1 MKKKSRKTVDF
12 DYYNLIVEISLML
25 LIVSVPWFIDLK
37 LSGVML
43 GKLAFMQFF
52 SGIILLTWLVK
63 FLTSKQIKFFH
74 SPFDLPLL
82 FFLIVSLAAT
92 IFSKNPY
99 LSLVGAYY
107 RYEGLITFINYLF
120 LFYVVVNF
128 LNEDSSRRILNVSV
142 FTGGLIGFYGLM
154 QHLHRDLVGW
164 GQYETN
170 RVFSTFGNPVYLGAY
185 TATLLPL
192 AVALCLKEVRSQK
205 KSGGRF
211 RQDTSILTKLAQY
224 IVAGFTKLNP
234 WLYGISLALITCGL
248 VLSQGRGALIGF
260 VSSMFAF
267 LCLSLRKRDIFIT
280 QKVIVTITILVLIVG
295 YFNLKPETSSLGR
308 ISQMVNKAINV
319 QQEEILTAPGEKEFI
334 TAMRAAG
341 GSRPVMWRDS
351 LRIIKDYPL
360 LGIGPETFGLI
371 YPKYR
376 SLELILTE
384 GGQYG
389 RPDRVHNDI
398 IDLTLAKG
406 LLGLIVYLWML
417 FIFFRLSFK
426 GSFSPNNESRII
438 NIGLFAAGV
447 GYFVQNQSCFWI
459 IPSTSVFFILAG
471 VVVRLNTPNA
481 YLLLP
486 EIHKGIK
493 FFICLCVI
501 ILVIAAGRLTTNFYL
516 ADLEFKQ
523 GRDLYMGGAVAESIP
538 RFEKALALN
547 PRERQYYEYILH
559 AYLDTAQTIKENINK
574 AIEEGIKA
582 TKFYPQDTI
591 FHNLLG
597 VSYSSNGQI
606 DKTILEYQKV
616 LELDPLFS
624 DVRGKLGAIY
634 LSQNKFDL
642 AIEVFKQGLEVNAEC
657 GVSLDNLSKIYTL
670 QNKTEEAKTLL
681 KKLITTN
688 PDNFEA
694 HNNLARIYYDEKNIP
709 AVIDEC
715 KEMIRIDPK
724 NIDAHKNLGSIYFQQ
739 GKFHQASDE
748 FKKVLEIDPN
758 NSYAKNLLLTILS
771 KGIGNSQ

>member
-1 MKKKSRKTVDF
+1 MKKKSKKTF
-12 DYYNLIVEISLML
+12 DVYNLIVEISLML

-37 LSGVML
+37 LSGVMI
-43 GKLAFMQFF
+43 GKWAFMQLF
-52 SGIILLTWLVK
+52 SGIILLTWLAK
-63 FLTSKQIKFFH
+63 FFLDRQIKFLRTK
-74 SPFDLPLL
+74 FDLPLL
-82 FFLIVSLAAT
+82 AFLIVSIAAT
-92 IFSKNPY
+92 VCSKNPY

-192 AVALCLKEVRSQK
+192 AVALCLMGVK
-205 KSGGRF
+205 KVEKKPALRVKN
-211 RQDTSILTKLAQY
+211 QIKQLAQY
-224 IVAGFTKLNP
+224 IVSGFTKLNP
-234 WLYGISLALITCGL
+234 WLHRISLALITCGL
-248 VLSQGRGALIGF
+248 CLSMGRGALIGF
-260 VSSMFAF
+260 AFSMFVF

-280 QKVIVTITILVLIVG
+280 QKVVVTIGIIVLIVG

-308 ISQMVNKAINV
+308 VSQMVNKAVNI
-319 QQEEILTAPGEKEFI
+319 QQEKEKMSIAPGEKEFI

-341 GSRPVMWRDS
+341 GARPVMWRDS
-351 LRIIKDYPL
+351 LRVIKDYPL

-371 YPKYR
+371 FPKYR

-398 IDLTLAKG
+398 IDLTLSKG
-406 LLGLIVYLWML
+406 FLGLACYLWMV
-417 FIFFRLSFK
+417 FIFFHLSFK
-426 GSFSPNNESRII
+426 GSFSTNNESRII
-438 NIGLFAAGV
+438 NIGLLAAGI

-471 VVVRLNTPNA
+471 VVARLNTPNA

-493 FFICLCVI
+493 FFICLSII
-501 ILVIAAGRLTTNFYL
+501 ILVIAVGRLTTNFYL

-523 GRDLYMGGAVAESIP
+523 GRDLYFGGAIVDSIP

-547 PRERQYYEYILH
+547 PRERHYYEYILH
-559 AYLDTAQTIKENINK
+559 AYLDTAQTVKENINK
-574 AIEEGIKA
+574 AIESGQRA

-597 VSYSSNGQI
+597 VAYSNNGEI
-606 DKTILEYQKV
+606 DKTILEYQKI
-616 LELDPLFS
+616 LELDPFFS

-634 LSQNKFDL
+634 MSQNKFDL
-642 AIEVFKQGLEVNAEC
+642 AIEIFKQGLEVNAEC
-657 GVSLDNLSKIYTL
+657 GVSLDNLSKIYAL
-670 QNKTEEAKTLL
+670 QNKTGEAKALL

-694 HNNLARIYYDEKNIP
+694 HNNLARIYYDEGNIP

-715 KEMIRIDPK
+715 KEMIRINPE
-724 NIDAHKNLGSIYFQQ
+724 NIEAHKNLGSIYFQQ
-739 GKFHQASDE
+739 GKFQLSGDE

-771 KGIGNSQ
+771 KEIGNR